1 MEEDGFKALP
11 YRKELT
17 VKGGVEQA
25 EAAVLK
31 ALGAKGFRPM
41 VTKDGGTTLIASQK
55 GAYSRLG
62 YILTHISIILIF
74 VGALIGSF
82 FGFKGFLNL
91 PEGEA
96 SAVVYLRNEPLW
108 DRIMDSLGIAKSAV
122 VYDQRGGVP
131 YMPLGFFLRCDDFEV
146 DYYTNA
152 GRPTGM
158 PSEYWS
164 ILSVYDRSQQ
174 KVLDKRIVVNDP
186 LTYRGITFY
195 QSSYGTMPEARG
207 AVVLTVK
214 PKNSPGPGE
223 TVVVQPGGEEYVASI
238 DRTIKVLGVAPF
250 AMRDPMSGQVQY
262 YRSDNNE
269 FINPAI
275 EIEVY
280 RGKSGKSPVFR
291 TQLLKVDSLE
301 PRMPEDYII
310 SYFDYWGARY
320 TGLQVN
326 KDPGVWVVYAGFTLL
341 CFGPL
346 IAFFGSHKKV
356 WARIADRKGQAAV
369 LIGGSVNRNRLGFER
384 QLNAV
389 VEEISR

>member
-1 MEEDGFKALP
+1 
-11 YRKELT
+11 
-17 VKGGVEQA
+17 
-25 EAAVLK
+25 
-31 ALGAKGFRPM
+31 
-41 VTKDGGTTLIASQK
+41 
-55 GAYSRLG
+55 
-62 YILTHISIILIF
+62 
-74 VGALIGSF
+74 
-82 FGFKGFLNL
+82 
-91 PEGEA
+91 
-96 SAVVYLRNEPLW
+96 
-108 DRIMDSLGIAKSAV
+108 
-122 VYDQRGGVP
+122 
-131 YMPLGFFLRCDDFEV
+131 
-146 DYYTNA
+146 
-152 GRPTGM
+152 M

-301 PRMPEDYII
+301 PRMPEDYVI
-310 SYFDYWGARY
+310 SYADFRGARY

-326 KDPGVWVVYAGFTLL
+326 KDPGVWIVYAGFTLL

-356 WARIADRKGQAAV
+356 WARITDRKGQAAV
-369 LIGGSVNRNRLGFER
+369 LIGGSANRNRLGFER
-384 QLNAV
+384 QFNAV
-389 VEEISR
+389 AEEIAR